1 MPDNQTS
8 GATLRRYAL
17 YQIPGL
23 LLAVGVV
30 FGLYRWTR
38 LPGWGAAALLIA
50 WVLKDA
56 VLYPWLR
63 TAYEPNSCRAI
74 DRMIGL
80 VGVAVEPLAP
90 RGYVRVRGELWQAE
104 PVDVD
109 VTIESGHAV
118 TVEAIRTDTLV
129 VRPGPVTSAD

>member
-1 MPDNQTS
+1 M
-8 GATLRRYAL
+8 
-17 YQIPGL
+17 
-23 LLAVGVV
+23 LLAIGIV

-56 VLYPWLR
+56 ALYPWLR
-63 TAYEPNSCRAI
+63 TAYEPNSRRAI

-80 VGVAVEPLAP
+80 VGVTVEPLTP

-118 TVEAIRTDTLV
+118 TVEAIRANTLV